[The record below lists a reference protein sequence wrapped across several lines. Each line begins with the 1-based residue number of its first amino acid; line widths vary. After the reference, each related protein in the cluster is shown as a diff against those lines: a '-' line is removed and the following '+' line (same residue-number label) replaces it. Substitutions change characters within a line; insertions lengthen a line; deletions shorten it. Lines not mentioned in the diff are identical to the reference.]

1 MRRIRRSYSGII
13 LIINTIPPF
22 IMRRIL
28 STVLLACLVLGAWAQ
43 NKKKM
48 TEEEK
53 KETME
58 QLEVFY
64 QFETGTAFS
73 GLDSLAENQEFK
85 QDMLPWEKWADKFK
99 HKSFKNGLS
108 RLFMCFDKAFIEPN
122 KDSSIFC
129 NLMLRGK
136 EEDVSSY
143 FGGRQGSGLWEKYYH
158 EDENGNFTGFC
169 KELFFDLET
178 DLQLHLTDKQGKP
191 AYIHPEKDI
200 YLLEGGDYAK
210 NKDMLN
216 IWFGLQIPLTVPYQ
230 EIAGGH
236 ISLSFYMPQEYDRI
250 TVPIK
255 DFGDKP
261 VQVTWGSKTFSIEK
275 VDNNGFIIS
284 ADAETL
290 DKLKGMKRLYH
301 RDGNWY
307 EPSSSTATTGDLDK
321 ILKNSTRKITFEEWL
336 KENGIDPNNLE
347 ETLKYFMEDEVSE
360 EDTSTDDAGVTGK
373 HYKIALQ
380 GDSLLLYMP
389 VEKRRKIAEIT
400 VFAPSEGEASRLI
413 INRERCNE
421 LIEWLCTEK
430 SPDNKKQAEPEE
442 MEEVDYFS
450 PDFQPA
456 KPINPQ
462 TGMPDEWNMV
472 LTQLLRKPEEAVE
485 QGIAGRMM
493 AEITIGADGVASNVK
508 INGDPHPLLEK
519 AVCDCL
525 YGIKYVPA
533 TWKGKAISFVASLPV
548 IFY

>member
-200 YLLEGGDYAK
+200 YLLEGSDYAK

-485 QGIAGRMM
+485 QGITGRMM

>member
-200 YLLEGGDYAK
+200 YLLEGDYAK

-485 QGIAGRMM
+485 QGITGRMM